1 MMFNRSSIAALSAAM
16 MLTLSA
22 CSGGA
27 QVSAE
32 SSASTSASTELA
44 SAEASATPTPSPT
57 PTSYEPVLIRANVD
71 LDNPSKEA
79 ADATL
84 KAAYDALEQHRRI
97 WNAWMQ
103 GNMEHTSDE
112 ELLRYVSKTFLEDT
126 KEDVENIQKFLE
138 EEGRGPLKGEITF
151 SNIDPVTYGTMHD
164 DGSVSYNTGATITY
178 CEDWSN
184 VRTAEGK
191 KFKPAQ
197 ATRRVFVVRR
207 SEDNAFVVVNSE
219 TLHDGCGNEADA
231 TNKAT
236 APAQGE

>member
-32 SSASTSASTELA
+32 SSASTSAT
-44 SAEASATPTPSPT
+44 AEASATPTATPSPT
-57 PTSYEPVLIRANVD
+57 PTGYEPVLIRANVD

-84 KAAYDALEQHRRI
+84 KAAYDALEQYRLI
-97 WNAWMQ
+97 WNAWMH
-103 GNMEHTSDE
+103 GNLEHTSDE
-112 ELLRYVSKTFLEDT
+112 ELLRYVHKNFLEDT
-126 KEDVENIQKFLE
+126 KEEVENIQKFTE
-138 EEGRGPLKGEITF
+138 ENHGPIKGEIAF
-151 SNIDPVTYGTMHD
+151 NNINPVTYGTMND
-164 DGSVSYNTGATITY
+164 DGSVSYNTGATITF

-184 VRTAEGK
+184 VRSAEGK

-207 SEDNAFVVVNSE
+207 SEDNAFVVIKSE
-219 TLHDGCGNEADA
+219 TLHDGCGDEADA
-231 TNKAT
+231 TGEAT
-236 APAQGE
+236 ASAQSE

>member
-1 MMFNRSSIAALSAAM
+1 MMFSRSSIAALSAAM
-16 MLTLSA
+16 ILTLSA

-32 SSASTSASTELA
+32 SSASTSASTESA
-44 SAEASATPTPSPT
+44 SAEASATSTPSPT
-57 PTSYEPVLIRANVD
+57 PTGYEPVLIRANVD

-236 APAQGE
+236 AAAQSK

>member
-32 SSASTSASTELA
+32 SSASTSVSTESA

-57 PTSYEPVLIRANVD
+57 PTGYEPVRIRANVD

-84 KAAYDALEQHRRI
+84 KAAYDALEQYRRV
-97 WNAWMQ
+97 WNAWMH
-103 GNMEHTSDE
+103 GNLEHTSDE
-112 ELLRYVSKTFLEDT
+112 ELLRYVDKSFLEDT
-126 KEDVENIQKFLE
+126 KEEVENIQKYIE
-138 EEGRGPLKGEITF
+138 ENRGPIKGEITF
-151 SNIDPVTYGTMHD
+151 SNIDPVTYGSMHD
-164 DGSVSYNTGATITY
+164 DGSVSYNTGATITF

-184 VRTAEGK
+184 VRSAEGK
-191 KFKPAQ
+191 RFNPAQ

-207 SEDNAFVVVNSE
+207 SEDNAFVVIKSE
-219 TLHDGCGNEADA
+219 TLHEGCGGEADA
-231 TNKAT
+231 TNGAT
-236 APAQGE
+236 ASAQGE